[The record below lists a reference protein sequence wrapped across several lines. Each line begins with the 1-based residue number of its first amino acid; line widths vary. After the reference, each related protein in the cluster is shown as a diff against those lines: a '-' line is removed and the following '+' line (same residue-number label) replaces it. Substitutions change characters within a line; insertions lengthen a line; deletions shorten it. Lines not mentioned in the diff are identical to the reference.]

1 MFTGAELKDW
11 VIIVAGNIFIVI
23 LVVRM
28 ISHYAKREWGDL
40 LTNFLVAVFIAWIVY
55 STDTFIG
62 FLRWVAE
69 KVSGG
74 QAEAAGAVLAAA
86 DSAPHEIG
94 RASCR
99 ERVET
104 TVGAE
109 AGTR

>member
-69 KVSGG
+69 RARGG
-74 QAEAAGAVLAAA
+74 QAEASGAVLAPTA
-86 DSAPHEIG
+86 SAPHSSVLISPG
-94 RASCR
+94 VTCR
-99 ERVET
+99 
-104 TVGAE
+104 G
-109 AGTR
+109 